1 MVKPSS
7 AGSTPESSQPQPR
20 PASAHLPHG
29 ELSDPVFPDDA
40 AFVSDK
46 DVRDTPAEVD
56 AAFRAQ
62 RGVALAYFL
71 VFLVLVAAFPVL
83 TMTLQWWTEARVFGE
98 LSPGFVAAA
107 GGLYLAFAVIGI
119 AAARLSASVESR
131 MLGGQQGLHD
141 EDDASGPAPG
151 ATLGT
156 EDPR

>member
-1 MVKPSS
+1 M
-7 AGSTPESSQPQPR
+7 
-20 PASAHLPHG
+20 
-29 ELSDPVFPDDA
+29 
-40 AFVSDK
+40 
-46 DVRDTPAEVD
+46 
-56 AAFRAQ
+56 
-62 RGVALAYFL
+62 ALAYFL

-131 MLGGQQGLHD
+131 MLGGQQALEGN
-141 EDDASGPAPG
+141 ASGDTRG
-151 ATLGT
+151 A

>member
-1 MVKPSS
+1 MAPRLSGPEPAAEKATPS
-7 AGSTPESSQPQPR
+7 GSTPDPAAAASARPAAADPAPR
-20 PASAHLPHG
+20 PGL
-29 ELSDPVFPDDA
+29 DFPGDTE
-40 AFVSDK
+40 
-46 DVRDTPAEVD
+46 VRDTPAEVD

-131 MLGGQQGLHD
+131 MLGGQQTL
-141 EDDASGPAPG
+141 EEDASGATHG
-151 ATLGT
+151 AQ
-156 EDPR
+156 DPR

>member
-1 MVKPSS
+1 M
-7 AGSTPESSQPQPR
+7 
-20 PASAHLPHG
+20 
-29 ELSDPVFPDDA
+29 FPTDNE
-40 AFVSDK
+40 
-46 DVRDTPAEVD
+46 VRDTPSEVD

-83 TMTLQWWTEARVFGE
+83 TITLQWWTQARVFGE

-131 MLGGQQGLHD
+131 MLGGQQDLDD
-141 EDDASGPAPG
+141 EAPVTTPG
-151 ATLGT
+151 S
-156 EDPR
+156 EEPR

>member
-1 MVKPSS
+1 MAPRLRGHRLGKVNPPPVGSIPKLSRRESRKAREQHWS
-7 AGSTPESSQPQPR
+7 AG
-20 PASAHLPHG
+20 LPS
-29 ELSDPVFPDDA
+29 EVSFPSDTE
-40 AFVSDK
+40 
-46 DVRDTPAEVD
+46 VRDTPAEVD

-62 RGVALAYFL
+62 RGVALAYFV

-131 MLGGQQGLHD
+131 MLGGQQELD
-141 EDDASGPAPG
+141 DDAASSTTRSDEGH
-151 ATLGT
+151 
-156 EDPR
+156 